1 MRKFNKIVSTLLL
14 GLMVAGCDVE
24 ALPKDYEDTYGAI
37 DMADVYDSVR
47 NSQGESALY
56 NQVINTIAEKEIVAA
71 GRTKE
76 LYSRIQ
82 EKIDD
87 LIEDS
92 YTDVDYDLYPADGY
106 KTVEEDKLRTY
117 YLSQGYKLG
126 TGDSKSDVW
135 NAEKVLSGAAENT
148 YITKKLKVEVLSSML
163 NEQFIH
169 DKKANSLYKTKQF
182 RQIEYVYVDFNAETD
197 DYNDIVKFD
206 NDLRT
211 GAITDLKEIE
221 TSWKNHK
228 KAVILEN
235 AKKAG
240 DPVEDEDNKY
250 YTEFTGCGDS
260 VRVCANQKM
269 YNVDE
274 TEYYSEPQIYTKTD
288 SPLLAAMTDTLFAST
303 FDYEDAEV
311 YPVTSGSTTYY
322 YLKSQSD
329 VELGADSLI
338 NVDTNSNKYY
348 FVRFAIVENGN
359 PDKVSYEG
367 ITTQYE
373 GQTVPYAIAETLAKT
388 ASNYSNCIIYY
399 LNKYN
404 LAINDDKFFEYVYD
418 TYGYPEDD
426 KKEEEK

>member
-24 ALPKDYEDTYGAI
+24 ALPKDYEETYGAI
-37 DMADVYDSVR
+37 DMQDVYDSVR
-47 NSQGESALY
+47 NSQGEAAIY
-56 NQVINTIAEKEIVAA
+56 NQVINTIAEKEITAA
-71 GRTKE
+71 GRTQE

-106 KTVEEDKLRTY
+106 KTIEEDKLRTY
-117 YLSQGYKLG
+117 HLSQGYKL
-126 TGDSKSDVW
+126 SDGNSTSNVW
-135 NAEKVLSGAAENT
+135 NAEKVLTGEATNT
-148 YITKKLKVEVLSSML
+148 YVSEKLKTEVLTSML

-169 DKKANSLYKTKQF
+169 DRKANSLYKTKQL

-206 NDLRT
+206 EDLRN
-211 GAITDLKEIE
+211 GVITDLTEIE
-221 TSWKNHK
+221 DAWKAHK
-228 KAVILEN
+228 KDVILEN

-240 DPVEDEDNKY
+240 DPELDEDNKY

-274 TEYYSEPQIYTKTD
+274 TEYYTEPKIYTKSD
-288 SPLLAAMTDTLFAST
+288 SPLLSAMTDTLFSST
-303 FDYEDAEV
+303 FDYEDENV
-311 YPVTSGSTTYY
+311 FKVESNGTTYY
-322 YLKSQSD
+322 YLKAQSD
-329 VELGADSLI
+329 VELNTESLI

-348 FVRFAIVENGN
+348 FVRFAIVANGN
-359 PDKVSYEG
+359 PTDSSTDYTG
-367 ITTQYE
+367 IVTEYE
-373 GQTVPYAIAETLAKT
+373 GQTVPYAIAQTLAKT
-388 ASNYSNCIIYY
+388 ASNYSNCIIFY

-404 LAINDDKFFEYVYD
+404 LAINDDKFFEYVFD
-418 TYGYPEDD
+418 TYGYPEED
-426 KKEEEK
+426 EK

>member
-24 ALPKDYEDTYGAI
+24 ALPKDYEETYGAI
-37 DMADVYDSVR
+37 DMQDVYDSVR
-47 NSQGESALY
+47 NSQGEAALY
-56 NQVINTIAEKEIVAA
+56 NQVINTIAEKEITAA
-71 GRTKE
+71 GRTEE

-106 KTVEEDKLRTY
+106 KTIEEDKLRTY
-117 YLSQGYKLG
+117 HLSQGYKLSAD
-126 TGDSKSDVW
+126 DSTSSVW
-135 NAEKVLSGAAENT
+135 NAEKVLTGEATNT
-148 YITKKLKVEVLSSML
+148 YVSEKLKNEVLTAML

-169 DKKANSLYKTKQF
+169 DRKANSLYKTKQL

-206 NDLRT
+206 EDLRN
-211 GAITDLKEIE
+211 GDITDLTEIE
-221 TSWKNHK
+221 DAWKDHK
-228 KAVILEN
+228 KDVILEN

-240 DPVEDEDNKY
+240 DPDLDEDNKY
-250 YTEFTGCGDS
+250 YSEFTGCGDS

-274 TEYYSEPQIYTKTD
+274 TEYYTEPKIYTKSD
-288 SPLLAAMTDTLFAST
+288 SPLLSAMTETLFSST
-303 FDYEDAEV
+303 FDYEDENV
-311 YPVTSGSTTYY
+311 FKVESNGTTYY
-322 YLKSQSD
+322 YLKAQSD
-329 VELGADSLI
+329 VELNTESLI

-348 FVRFAIVENGN
+348 FVRFAIVSNGN
-359 PDKVSYEG
+359 PTDSATDYTG
-367 ITTQYE
+367 IVTEYE
-373 GQTVPYAIAETLAKT
+373 GQTVPYAIAQTLAKT
-388 ASNYSNCIIYY
+388 ASNYSNCIIFY

-418 TYGYPEDD
+418 TYGYPEED
-426 KKEEEK
+426 EE

>member
-24 ALPKDYEDTYGAI
+24 ALPKDYEETYGAI
-37 DMADVYDSVR
+37 DMQDVYDAVR

-56 NQVINTIAEKEIVAA
+56 NQVINTIAEKEITAA

-106 KTVEEDKLRTY
+106 KTIEEDKLRTY
-117 YLSQGYKLG
+117 HLSQGYKLSE
-126 TGDSKSDVW
+126 GDSNSDVW
-135 NAEKVLSGAAENT
+135 NAEKVLTGAATNT
-148 YITKKLKVEVLSSML
+148 YVSEKLKTEVLTSML

-169 DKKANSLYKTKQF
+169 DRKANSLYKTKQL

-197 DYNDIVKFD
+197 DYNEIVKFD
-206 NDLRT
+206 EALRK
-211 GAITDLKEIE
+211 GDITDLTEIE
-221 TSWKNHK
+221 DSWKAHK

-235 AKKAG
+235 AQKAG
-240 DPVEDEDNKY
+240 DPELDEDNKY
-250 YTEFTGCGDS
+250 YSEFTGCGDS
-260 VRVCANQKM
+260 VRVCANKKM

-274 TEYYSEPQIYTKTD
+274 IEYYTEPKIYTKSD
-288 SPLLAAMTDTLFAST
+288 SPLLSAMTDTLFAST
-303 FDYEDAEV
+303 FDYEDENV
-311 YPVTSGSTTYY
+311 FKVEKDGTTYY
-322 YLKSQSD
+322 YLKAQSD
-329 VELGADSLI
+329 VELNTDSLI

-348 FVRFAIVENGN
+348 FVRFAIVANGN
-359 PDKVSYEG
+359 PTDDKTDYTG
-367 ITTQYE
+367 ITTEYE
-373 GQTVPYAIAETLAKT
+373 GQTVPYAIAQTLAKT
-388 ASNYSNCIIYY
+388 ASNYSNCIIFY

-418 TYGYPEDD
+418 TYGYPEEDED
-426 KKEEEK
+426 

>member
-24 ALPKDYEDTYGAI
+24 ALPKDYEETYGAI
-37 DMADVYDSVR
+37 DMQDVYDSVR
-47 NSQGESALY
+47 NSQGEAALY
-56 NQVINTIAEKEIVAA
+56 NQVINTIAEKEITVA
-71 GRTKE
+71 GRTQE

-106 KTVEEDKLRTY
+106 KTIEEDKLRTY
-117 YLSQGYKLG
+117 HLSQGYKLG
-126 TGDSKSDVW
+126 NGDSTSDVW
-135 NAEKVLSGAAENT
+135 NAEKVLTGAAVNT
-148 YITKKLKVEVLSSML
+148 YISEKLKTEVLTSML

-169 DKKANSLYKTKQF
+169 DRKANSLYKTKQF

-206 NDLRT
+206 KDLREGT
-211 GAITDLKEIE
+211 ITDLKEIE
-221 TSWKNHK
+221 TEWKTHK

-240 DPVEDEDNKY
+240 DPELDEDNKY
-250 YTEFTGCGDS
+250 YSEFTACGDS

-274 TEYYSEPQIYTKTD
+274 TEYYTEPKIYTNTD
-288 SPLLAAMTDTLFAST
+288 SPLLSAMTDTLFSST
-303 FDYEDAEV
+303 FDYEDENV
-311 YPVTSGSTTYY
+311 FTVTSGGTTYY
-322 YLKSQSD
+322 YLKAQSD
-329 VELGADSLI
+329 VELNTESLI

-348 FVRFAIVENGN
+348 FVRFAIVENGD
-359 PDKVSYEG
+359 PTKTTYEG
-367 ITTQYE
+367 ITTEYE
-373 GQTVPYAIAETLAKT
+373 GQTVPYAIAQTLAKT
-388 ASNYSNCIIYY
+388 ASNYSNCIIFY

-418 TYGYPEDD
+418 TYGYPE
-426 KKEEEK
+426 EEN

>member
-24 ALPKDYEDTYGAI
+24 ALPKDYEETYGAI
-37 DMADVYDSVR
+37 DMQDVYDSVR
-47 NSQGESALY
+47 NSQGEAAIY
-56 NQVINTIAEKEIVAA
+56 NQVINTIAEKEITAA
-71 GRTKE
+71 GRTQE

-106 KTVEEDKLRTY
+106 KTIEEDKLRTY
-117 YLSQGYKLG
+117 HLSQGYKL
-126 TGDSKSDVW
+126 SDGNSTSNVW
-135 NAEKVLSGAAENT
+135 NAEKVLTGEATNT
-148 YITKKLKVEVLSSML
+148 YVSEKLKTEVLTSML

-169 DKKANSLYKTKQF
+169 DRKANSLYKTKQL

-197 DYNDIVKFD
+197 DYNDIVKFEE
-206 NDLRT
+206 DLRN
-211 GAITDLKEIE
+211 GVITDLTEIE
-221 TSWKNHK
+221 DAWKAHK
-228 KAVILEN
+228 KDVILEN

-240 DPVEDEDNKY
+240 DPELDEDNKY

-274 TEYYSEPQIYTKTD
+274 TEYYTEPKIYTKTD
-288 SPLLAAMTDTLFAST
+288 SPLLSAMTDTLFSST
-303 FDYEDAEV
+303 FDYEDENV
-311 YPVTSGSTTYY
+311 FKVESNGTTYY
-322 YLKSQSD
+322 YLKAQSD
-329 VELGADSLI
+329 VELNTDSLI

-348 FVRFAIVENGN
+348 FVRFAIVANGN
-359 PDKVSYEG
+359 PTDSSTDYTG
-367 ITTQYE
+367 IVTEYK
-373 GQTVPYAIAETLAKT
+373 GQTVPYAIAQTLAKT
-388 ASNYSNCIIYY
+388 ASNYSNCIIFY

-418 TYGYPEDD
+418 TYGYPEED
-426 KKEEEK
+426 EK

>member
-24 ALPKDYEDTYGAI
+24 ALPKDYEETYGAI
-37 DMADVYDSVR
+37 DMQDVYDSVR
-47 NSQGESALY
+47 NSQGEAAIY
-56 NQVINTIAEKEIVAA
+56 NQVINTIAEKEITAA
-71 GRTKE
+71 GRTQE

-106 KTVEEDKLRTY
+106 KTIEEDKLRTY
-117 YLSQGYKLG
+117 HLSQGYKL
-126 TGDSKSDVW
+126 SDGNSTSNVW
-135 NAEKVLSGAAENT
+135 NAEKVLTGEATNT
-148 YITKKLKVEVLSSML
+148 YVSEKLKTEVLTSML

-169 DKKANSLYKTKQF
+169 DRKANSLYKTKQL

-206 NDLRT
+206 EDLRN
-211 GAITDLKEIE
+211 GVITDLTEIE
-221 TSWKNHK
+221 DAWKAHK
-228 KAVILEN
+228 KDVILEN

-240 DPVEDEDNKY
+240 DPELDEDNKY
-250 YTEFTGCGDS
+250 YSEFTGCGDS

-274 TEYYSEPQIYTKTD
+274 TEYYTEPKIYTKSD
-288 SPLLAAMTDTLFAST
+288 SPLLSAMTDTLFSST
-303 FDYEDAEV
+303 FDYEDENV
-311 YPVTSGSTTYY
+311 FKVESNGTTYY
-322 YLKSQSD
+322 YLKAQSD
-329 VELGADSLI
+329 VELNTESLI

-348 FVRFAIVENGN
+348 FVRFAIVANGN
-359 PDKVSYEG
+359 PTESSTDYTG
-367 ITTQYE
+367 IVTEYE
-373 GQTVPYAIAETLAKT
+373 GQTVPYAIAQTLAKT
-388 ASNYSNCIIYY
+388 ASNYSNCIIFY

-404 LAINDDKFFEYVYD
+404 LAINDDKFFEYVFD
-418 TYGYPEDD
+418 TYGYPEED
-426 KKEEEK
+426 EK